1 MNEVLRVVVSLPPVL
16 LFLLALALLD
26 SYRLVRRAS
35 VAKALAFGALVALG
49 CLGLATAVLRTGTLS
64 VTTYSHLVAPVVEE
78 VGKAALVIFAI
89 RRKRVGFMV
98 DAAILGF
105 ATGAGFAFAENVYYL
120 LQLAS
125 PNLLIWL
132 VRGLGTAVMHG
143 ACTAIVGIASQAIAT
158 RLQHERFAVY
168 LPGLAIA
175 VAAHA
180 TFNQFVLPPMAE
192 AAVVIVA
199 FSLLA
204 VVVFDRSEKFLRGW
218 MEAGFGSDVEM
229 LAMLRS
235 GELNDT
241 PIGITLRSLRDHFP
255 AEVLGDMLCYLLVVA
270 ELSIKAKGI
279 LLARQ
284 VGLPLPADPEIH
296 DQLAELRY
304 LEKTIGPTG
313 KLALAPFLHTSASD
327 SWQLSM
333 LEGEAVTASQT
344 RG

>member
-1 MNEVLRVVVSLPPVL
+1 MNEAIRVAVSLPPVL
-16 LFLLALALLD
+16 LFLVALALLD
-26 SYRLVRRAS
+26 SYRLVRRTA
-35 VAKALAFGALVALG
+35 VARALG
-49 CLGLATAVLRTGTLS
+49 YGVLVSLACFGIATLILRNGVLSLQ
-64 VTTYSHLVAPVVEE
+64 TYSHFVAPVVEE
-78 VGKAALVIFAI
+78 LGKAGLVIFLV

-125 PNLLIWL
+125 PNLFVWL
-132 VRGLGTAVMHG
+132 VRGFGTAVMHG
-143 ACTAIVGIASQAIAT
+143 ACTAIVGIASQALAI
-158 RLQHERFAVY
+158 RLQHERPFIF

-180 TFNQFVLPPMAE
+180 TFNQFVLPPMVE
-192 AAVVIVA
+192 SAVVIGA
-199 FSLLA
+199 FSLLT
-204 VVVFDRSEKFLRGW
+204 VVVFDRSERFLRGW

-235 GELNDT
+235 GELDDT
-241 PIGITLRSLRDHFP
+241 PIGVTLRSLHDRFP
-255 AEVLGDMLCYLLVVA
+255 AEVLGDMLCYLLVIV

-296 DQLAELRY
+296 DQLVELRY
-304 LEKTIGPTG
+304 LEKTIGATG
-313 KLALAPFLHTSASD
+313 KRALAPFLHTSASD
-327 SWQLSM
+327 LWQLSM
-333 LEGEAVTASQT
+333 LEGEAAAA
-344 RG
+344 G